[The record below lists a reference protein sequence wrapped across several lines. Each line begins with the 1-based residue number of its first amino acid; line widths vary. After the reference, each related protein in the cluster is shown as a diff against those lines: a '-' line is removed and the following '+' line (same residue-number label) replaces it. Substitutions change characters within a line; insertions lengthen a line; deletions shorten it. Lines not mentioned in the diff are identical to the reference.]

1 MSREPQALRRA
12 APPSGEAGFSL
23 PELLVAMAIGLIVI
37 FGAFMLLDSS
47 TRLSKATAQRVD
59 ATQRGRLALDLMM
72 RELRSQ
78 VCLSGTTPPIVSG
91 NATQVTFYV
100 NLGGP
105 DQLPERHQIS
115 LESGDLVLRRWVGT
129 GVPPTMTWP
138 ATPTS
143 TRTLLE
149 NVTTQGSTPLLRYF
163 TWGAGSPLVPDSPL
177 AAPLSGTSLALV
189 VRIAVALRV
198 QPARDFRDGSARGW
212 ADLQDAAFVRFAD
225 PNDTGSVTTG
235 QKGPRCS

>member
-1 MSREPQALRRA
+1 MSATARRCRRA
-12 APPSGEAGFSL
+12 PLAGEDGFSL

-59 ATQRGRLALDLMM
+59 ATQRGRLALDLVM

-78 VCLSGTTPPIVSG
+78 VCLSAATPPIISASG
-91 NATQVTFYV
+91 TQVTFYV

-129 GVPPTMTWP
+129 GVPPTMTWSV
-138 ATPTS
+138 TPTS

-149 NVTTQGSTPLLRYF
+149 NVTTQGSTPLLRYY
-163 TWGAGSPLVPDSPL
+163 TWGEGSPLVPDLLL
-177 AAPLSGTSLALV
+177 ATPLSATALSLV
-189 VRIAVALRV
+189 VRVAVAMRV
-198 QPARDFRDGSARGW
+198 QPARDFRDASARGW

-225 PNDTGSVTTG
+225 PNDAGSATTG
-235 QKGPRCS
+235 QKGPRCG